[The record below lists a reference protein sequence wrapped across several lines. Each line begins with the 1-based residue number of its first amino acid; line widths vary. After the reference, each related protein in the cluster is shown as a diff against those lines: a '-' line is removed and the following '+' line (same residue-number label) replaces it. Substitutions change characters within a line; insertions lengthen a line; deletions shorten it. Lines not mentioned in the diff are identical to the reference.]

1 MKNHSYI
8 SMQQDMPD
16 QGQLQVTVLDS
27 ASNRPVE
34 NATVRISY
42 TGVPDNV
49 IEEIRTDSS
58 GKTPMLELAAPPLE
72 YSMKPVEQQPY
83 AEYTV
88 RISAEG
94 FNQKKLPGQKFFPI
108 PLPGRE
114 HPLADSRGV
123 ERTISGSSSDPI
135 RFLGNI
141 LLKIRKQRSS
151 R

>member
-72 YSMKPVEQQPY
+72 YSMKPVEQR
-83 AEYTV
+83 V
-88 RISAEG
+88 LH
-94 FNQKKLPGQKFFPI
+94 QKKLPGQKFFPI

-114 HPLADSRGV
+114 HPLADSRVV

-141 LLKIRKQRSS
+141 LPKIRKQRSS

>member
-49 IEEIRTDSS
+49 IEETQ
-58 GKTPMLELAAPPLE
+58 
-72 YSMKPVEQQPY
+72 Y
-83 AEYTV
+83 
-88 RISAEG
+88 
-94 FNQKKLPGQKFFPI
+94 
-108 PLPGRE
+108 
-114 HPLADSRGV
+114 
-123 ERTISGSSSDPI
+123 GSLRKNRPCWSWQ
-135 RFLGNI
+135 
-141 LLKIRKQRSS
+141 LLHWNTA
-151 R
+151 

>member
-49 IEEIRTDSS
+49 IGRN
-58 GKTPMLELAAPPLE
+58 
-72 YSMKPVEQQPY
+72 PY
-83 AEYTV
+83 
-88 RISAEG
+88 G
-94 FNQKKLPGQKFFPI
+94 FLQEKRPCW
-108 PLPGRE
+108 
-114 HPLADSRGV
+114 S
-123 ERTISGSSSDPI
+123 
-135 RFLGNI
+135 
-141 LLKIRKQRSS
+141 
-151 R
+151 

>member
-1 MKNHSYI
+1 MLSGTKGASVYENHSYI

-58 GKTPMLELAAPPLE
+58 GKTPCW
-72 YSMKPVEQQPY
+72 SWQ
-83 AEYTV
+83 
-88 RISAEG
+88 
-94 FNQKKLPGQKFFPI
+94 
-108 PLPGRE
+108 
-114 HPLADSRGV
+114 
-123 ERTISGSSSDPI
+123 
-135 RFLGNI
+135 
-141 LLKIRKQRSS
+141 LLHWNTA
-151 R
+151 

>member
-83 AEYTV
+83 GRIYSSDQCRGFYTK
-88 RISAEG
+88 RSC
-94 FNQKKLPGQKFFPI
+94 
-108 PLPGRE
+108 R
-114 HPLADSRGV
+114 DR
-123 ERTISGSSSDPI
+123 SSSPFHCQAGSI
-135 RFLGNI
+135 P
-141 LLKIRKQRSS
+141 
-151 R
+151 